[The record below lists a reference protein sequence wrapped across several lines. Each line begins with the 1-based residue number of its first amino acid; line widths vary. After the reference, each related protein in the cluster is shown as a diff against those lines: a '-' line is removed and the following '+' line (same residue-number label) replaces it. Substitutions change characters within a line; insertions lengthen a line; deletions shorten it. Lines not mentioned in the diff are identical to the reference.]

1 MNIPHILLTNDDG
14 VDAKGIRIL
23 AELLSN
29 FADVLVMAPDGAR
42 SGAACSITPH
52 TPLCY
57 KKKSEYSRIQ
67 VYACSGT
74 PVDCIKLA
82 LEQFP
87 DFKPDVIVSGVNH
100 GDNASVSVHYSGT
113 MGAVLE
119 GCMKGYSS
127 VGFSICDFSSDAD
140 FSAIGIYVQDIVQWV
155 LEKGLPKDV
164 CLNVNFPKNDGDS
177 YRGIKVCRMARGSW
191 TSEWY
196 EAQHPAGKKYY
207 WLTGRF
213 VNLEPESVDT
223 DMQALENG
231 YVAVTPIKVDMTAHH
246 VINEL
251 KELEKL

>member
-14 VDAKGIRIL
+14 VDAMGIRIL

-140 FSAIGIYVQDIVQWV
+140 FSAIGKKSVKTSLCITS
-155 LEKGLPKDV
+155 
-164 CLNVNFPKNDGDS
+164 DS
-177 YRGIKVCRMARGSW
+177 
-191 TSEWY
+191 
-196 EAQHPAGKKYY
+196 
-207 WLTGRF
+207 
-213 VNLEPESVDT
+213 
-223 DMQALENG
+223 QALH
-231 YVAVTPIKVDMTAHH
+231 TPILCVLAFTRIFTA
-246 VINEL
+246 ISKSADL
-251 KELEKL
+251 ST